1 MGVAEKLCW
10 FRLAPVKR
18 AVGQNME
25 KYRICKKCAI
35 HHFENCGS
43 CFGFGVYSVPDR
55 PGEVFPVTAGEAIE
69 TKAFRGEVKAC
80 PECGSTV
87 MGLPNNACIGQV
99 AGAGKADGESTLSA
113 TCQ

>member
-35 HHFENCGS
+35 HHFENCCS

-87 MGLPNNACIGQV
+87 MGLPNKARTGQV

>member
-1 MGVAEKLCW
+1 
-10 FRLAPVKR
+10 
-18 AVGQNME
+18 ME

-87 MGLPNNACIGQV
+87 MGLPNKARTGQV